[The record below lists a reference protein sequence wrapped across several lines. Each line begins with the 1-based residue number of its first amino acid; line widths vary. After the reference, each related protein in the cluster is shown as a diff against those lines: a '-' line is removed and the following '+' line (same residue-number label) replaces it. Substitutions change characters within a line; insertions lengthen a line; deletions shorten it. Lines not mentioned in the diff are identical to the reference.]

1 MDGHGMVYVHIRSI
15 RKRRRNK
22 LLLHELK
29 IQVLN
34 PVFILVQTELPLS
47 LEIKTN
53 QKKTKK
59 LQFKDISDFAGSP
72 LMPGGSPAPEL
83 QPPRSLK
90 IKSRSLCRPSCNV
103 VLSSEDK
110 KHSFRNA
117 L

>member
-47 LEIKTN
+47 LEIKT
-53 QKKTKK
+53 KKK
-59 LQFKDISDFAGSP
+59 
-72 LMPGGSPAPEL
+72 
-83 QPPRSLK
+83 
-90 IKSRSLCRPSCNV
+90 N
-103 VLSSEDK
+103 
-110 KHSFRNA
+110 NN
-117 L
+117 

>member
-1 MDGHGMVYVHIRSI
+1 MDGHGTVIGSI
-15 RKRRRNK
+15 RKGRRNK

-34 PVFILVQTELPLS
+34 PVFILVQTELQLS
-47 LEIKTN
+47 LEIKT
-53 QKKTKK
+53 KKK

>member
-1 MDGHGMVYVHIRSI
+1 MDGHGMVYVLGPLEREEGTNYFYIH
-15 RKRRRNK
+15 K
-22 LLLHELK
+22 LQ

-47 LEIKTN
+47 RNQNKT
-53 QKKTKK
+53 K
-59 LQFKDISDFAGSP
+59 LQFKGISDFAGSP